1 MRAGRIISFI
11 AAGIF
16 ILLSFL
22 FILGS
27 LQQNNFHSGWLII
40 GIIGMLIGFGLIFL
54 GTKLSPPIKAGDQNV
69 TLNIDLPGNVKMETI
84 KCRSCGAPLAPEDI
98 KMVAGAP
105 VVSCPNCGTTYQIT
119 EEPKW

>member
-16 ILLSFL
+16 ILISFL
-22 FILGS
+22 FILGAFS
-27 LQQNNFHSGWLII
+27 PNGNSGWLVI

-54 GTKLSPPIKAGDQNV
+54 GTKLSPPIKAGDQHV

-84 KCRSCGAPLAPEDI
+84 KCRSCGAPLGPNDI
-98 KMVAGAP
+98 KLAGGAAMVECP
-105 VVSCPNCGTTYQIT
+105 SCKTTYQIT

>member
-16 ILLSFL
+16 ILISFL
-22 FILGS
+22 FILGAFS
-27 LQQNNFHSGWLII
+27 PNGNSGWLVI

-84 KCRSCGAPLAPEDI
+84 KCRSCGAPLGPNDI
-98 KMVAGAP
+98 KIVGGAAMVECP
-105 VVSCPNCGTTYQIT
+105 SCKTTYQIT